1 MNIRFRT
8 KEQHDKELERLD
20 NIIMNHWRHNG
31 LKNEGYLNN
40 YDVQYFIKGA
50 ISRKN
55 DILFTDLNNHYTLMT
70 KQLDRFISVY
80 RRRSQVRKAQSK
92 YRRDKL
98 GCIPRDPNF
107 IPLTKAQQNGNY
119 ARTVN
124 GAKALREA
132 KRRYHI
138 RNYKPV
144 KSKPNKVLDLR
155 W

>member
-8 KEQHDKELERLD
+8 KEQHDQELERLD
-20 NIIMNHWRHNG
+20 YIIETYTE
-31 LKNEGYLNN
+31 NEGQLSKI
-40 YDVQYFIKGA
+40 DAQHFINETV
-50 ISRKN
+50 IRKN
-55 DILFTDLNNHYTLMT
+55 SILYTDINNHYTLMT
-70 KQLDRFISVY
+70 KQFGRFISAY
-80 RRRSQVRKAQSK
+80 RRREQVRKAQAK

-98 GCIPRDPNF
+98 GCIPRDPDF
-107 IPLTKAQQNGNY
+107 VPLTKAQQNGNY
-119 ARTVN
+119 ARTIN

-144 KSKPNKVLDLR
+144 KSKPNKVSDLK

>member
-8 KEQHDKELERLD
+8 KEQHDQELERLD
-20 NIIMNHWRHNG
+20 YIIETYTE
-31 LKNEGYLNN
+31 NEGQLSKI
-40 YDVQYFIKGA
+40 DAQHFINETV
-50 ISRKN
+50 IRKN
-55 DILFTDLNNHYTLMT
+55 SIIYTDINNHYTLMT
-70 KQLDRFISVY
+70 KQFDRVIAVY
-80 RRRSQVRKAQSK
+80 RRREQVRKAQTK

-98 GCIPRDPNF
+98 GCIPRDPDF
-107 IPLTKAQQNGNY
+107 VPLTKAQQNGNY
-119 ARTVN
+119 ARTIN

-144 KSKPNKVLDLR
+144 KSKPNKVLDLK